1 MKKLA
6 LLLLSIFILSCQSD
20 KKEQNQIENIIIN
33 DTIQSLA
40 EEEKSTDLEK
50 HSNEIFKDVIV
61 ESLGEDKYKA
71 FGSARVFE
79 ATLNW
84 SVEDGHFV
92 LAEGYA
98 TANMGAPQWGNFEF
112 EFTAKKVDDHSTLIL
127 ILYEISAKDGSHRH
141 ELPIKL
147 Q

>member
-6 LLLLSIFILSCQSD
+6 LLLLSIFVLSCQSE
-20 KKEQNQIENIIIN
+20 KKEENHIEDIISN
-33 DTIQSLA
+33 DTIQSSTA
-40 EEEKSTDLEK
+40 QGKSPDVEK
-50 HSNEIFKDVIV
+50 HSNEIFKEVIV
-61 ESLGEDKYKA
+61 ESLGENKYKA
-71 FGSARVFE
+71 SGSARVFE

-92 LAEGYA
+92 LAEGYV
-98 TANMGAPQWGNFEF
+98 TANMGAPEWGDFEF

-127 ILYEISAKDGSHRH
+127 ILYEASAKDGSHRH